1 MNVFP
6 RILRAILIITVLML
20 LGIFILTQS
29 DEYYQDV
36 NTSGSYTLSIDEGS
50 LYNITS
56 NISSSD
62 PNSIVSYIVS
72 HYGDKILDNTTADMT
87 LDINYVGPNTWAA
100 HNARRNH

>member
-1 MNVFP
+1 MNLFS
-6 RILRAILIITVLML
+6 RIIRTVLIITVLML

-36 NTSGSYTLSIDEGS
+36 TTSGRYTLTVDEGS

-56 NISSSD
+56 NISFSD
-62 PNSIVSYIVS
+62 PNSIASYIVS

-100 HNARRNH
+100 HNARRF